1 MSYYNGIIYRRGVET
16 LVWLLLTF
24 NLDFFPVP
32 PRSTPYLCQ
41 NPTGSRC
48 ACKGYD
54 KIFVYFS
61 FLNNY
66 FFTLARERPLEEVT
80 NKVIIVGYFY
90 YQIIRYHLV
99 VVLF

>member
-1 MSYYNGIIYRRGVET
+1 MSCYNGIIYRQGVET
-16 LVWLLLTF
+16 LVWLLRTF
-24 NLDFFPVP
+24 NLDFFPVL